1 MKNEN
6 INVLILQPETEKAI
20 KDIATFND
28 FQDLELKKLNTNLE
42 LQRQQ
47 LKRIANIL
55 INLNLLLESAIT
67 VNVNNTSLKSI
78 NKNLKEINE
87 ILKQ

>member
-1 MKNEN
+1 MNNESNN
-6 INVLILQPETEKAI
+6 ILLLNSETEKAL

-28 FQDLELKKLNTNLE
+28 FQSLELEKLNTNLE

-55 INLNLLLESAIT
+55 INLNLLLESTIT
-67 VNVNNTSLKSI
+67 VNVNNTSLKNI
-78 NKNLKEINE
+78 NKKLEKINENLK
-87 ILKQ
+87 Q

>member
-1 MKNEN
+1 MNNESNN
-6 INVLILQPETEKAI
+6 ILLLNSETEKAL

-28 FQDLELKKLNTNLE
+28 FQSLELEKLNTNLE

-55 INLNLLLESAIT
+55 INLNLLIESTIT
-67 VNVNNTSLKSI
+67 VNVNNTSLKNI
-78 NKNLKEINE
+78 NKKLEKINENLK
-87 ILKQ
+87 Q

>member
-1 MKNEN
+1 MNNESNN
-6 INVLILQPETEKAI
+6 ILLLNSETEKAL

-28 FQDLELKKLNTNLE
+28 FQSLELEKLNTNLE

-55 INLNLLLESAIT
+55 INLNLLLESTIT
-67 VNVNNTSLKSI
+67 VNVNNTSLKNI
-78 NKNLKEINE
+78 NKNLEEMNE
-87 ILKQ
+87 NLKQ